1 MAKKKETDTVS
12 KAEGRRQA
20 PVNNSSKRGDTEQ
33 RRITRSS
40 AKEASATTRGR
51 GLAVTPESDNESN
64 TSKVATARKAKSTAN
79 KKNRDDLGAD
89 HSDRESPDQ
98 EASDGPVVRK
108 KLRTD
113 LTHATTALKSAEAS
127 RGRRLGN
134 SRKVAS
140 SSDEDSS
147 RAQML
152 GRPDAKAKVAH
163 RGTGVDRRRHVR
175 EMSLEQGNSSDEEH
189 DHSNDKVRDLER
201 RLKIAEGQ

>member
-1 MAKKKETDTVS
+1 MAKKKGTDTVS
-12 KAEGRRQA
+12 EAEGRRQA

-40 AKEASATTRGR
+40 AKEASATTRGQ
-51 GLAVTPESDNESN
+51 GLAVTPESAESDNESN

-89 HSDRESPDQ
+89 HSDRESPDR

-113 LTHATTALKSAEAS
+113 LTHATTARKSAEAS
-127 RGRRLGN
+127 RGR
-134 SRKVAS
+134 
-140 SSDEDSS
+140 
-147 RAQML
+147 Q
-152 GRPDAKAKVAH
+152 AKVAH